1 MRLHSILSIATLA
14 FATLMFI
21 DPAFAQA
28 VSPAGGAAFQSGNQA
43 LQTLQGTITG
53 NIGFLIGLAIAFFG
67 VWTWIV
73 NQNTGAGI
81 LMIIGGV
88 LITMVPQIFTGA
100 QSLVSGVVGQ
110 FSGGRTQVTPGFT
123 GAR

>member
-1 MRLHSILSIATLA
+1 MRLHSILSIAALA
-14 FATLMFI
+14 VATLLLI
-21 DPAFAQA
+21 EPTFAQ
-28 VSPAGGAAFQSGNQA
+28 VGNAATSGNTA
-43 LQTLQGTITG
+43 LKTLEGTITG

-88 LITMVPQIFTGA
+88 LITMVPAIFNGA
-100 QSLVSGVVGQ
+100 RSFVGGVVGQ
-110 FSGGRTQVTPGFT
+110 FSGGQTTVVPGASV
-123 GAR
+123 GR